1 MSGEIKGETA
11 AYPDAIDWAAER
23 APRGPRFL
31 VLGSRVSGAYGV
43 ASDIKQWLVA
53 NGFGDARVDAVRDVA
68 RIDSALHNI
77 RRPDAARGLPG
88 SKPGGYLRSLGQMLL
103 RREAV
108 SIPEEVG
115 ENLPLGVIVF
125 PQMRQYT
132 PNGNG
137 MPIPN
142 PRSYIE
148 TLCDAWGVPVIFT
161 EDFSAPE
168 GVEATMARFQIEAGQ

>member
-1 MSGEIKGETA
+1 MSHTPTNLIVGHLEET
-11 AYPDAIDWAAER
+11 IR
-23 APRGPRFL
+23 ANCEARSSFVVGTGWPP
-31 VLGSRVSGAYGV
+31 
-43 ASDIKQWLVA
+43 AS
-53 NGFGDARVDAVRDVA
+53 
-68 RIDSALHNI
+68 
-77 RRPDAARGLPG
+77 PG
-88 SKPGGYLRSLGQMLL
+88 SDVPVVAG
-103 RREAV
+103 EAV